1 MAHSIDVGW
10 IWCKIVADFCL
21 PLMKRQESMKH
32 EPIQAAVA
40 GAARGTAADGRG
52 TESGN
57 EKGAGSDANAVDG
70 A

>member
-1 MAHSIDVGW
+1 
-10 IWCKIVADFCL
+10 
-21 PLMKRQESMKH
+21 MKRQESMKH